1 MCGPLPNA
9 SDRTNILDLV
19 ERMTELD
26 GYLNQYEATLGQSAV
41 TYYFR
46 RRYMHARLRDRSD
59 VARLRAGK
67 DRFSSADLHSSASLE
82 RPRSVSSIMRPQP
95 ASCSH
100 SLTAAMG

>member
-26 GYLNQYEATLGQSAV
+26 GYLNQFEATLGQSAV

-46 RRYMHARLRDRSD
+46 RRYMHARKMLIERGFAIDQMWRGCALGRTGSRQPTFTRALVSNVRDQS
-59 VARLRAGK
+59 
-67 DRFSSADLHSSASLE
+67 
-82 RPRSVSSIMRPQP
+82 P
-95 ASCSH
+95 AS
-100 SLTAAMG
+100 